1 MPGLLRQ
8 YALLSF
14 PTGLYAHL
22 QGSDLA
28 ENGLDGVEC
37 TAHHPGSLGVARYY
51 VHHNTPVEY
60 KRPGTCYFPSEQGQ
74 LRMNNH
80 HTN

>member
-14 PTGLYAHL
+14 PTGPYAHL

-37 TAHHPGSLGVARYY
+37 TAYHLGSGGVACIMSVTVLLLSIKDLAVATFNQSRA
-51 VHHNTPVEY
+51 
-60 KRPGTCYFPSEQGQ
+60 C
-74 LRMNNH
+74 
-80 HTN
+80 

>member
-60 KRPGTCYFPSEQGQ
+60 KDLVLATFHQSRAS
-74 LRMNNH
+74 
-80 HTN
+80 